1 MSPVFFVC
9 FVIMMAVGLSISYKN
24 YKGGKI
30 PKKSFVMFAW
40 LSVIFILVG
49 AWLLWRAKL

>member
-9 FVIMMAVGLSISYKN
+9 FVIMMAIGLSMSWKN
-24 YKGGKI
+24 YKGVKI
-30 PKKSFVMFAW
+30 PKKSFVLFAW

-49 AWLLWRAKL
+49 AWLLWHAKL